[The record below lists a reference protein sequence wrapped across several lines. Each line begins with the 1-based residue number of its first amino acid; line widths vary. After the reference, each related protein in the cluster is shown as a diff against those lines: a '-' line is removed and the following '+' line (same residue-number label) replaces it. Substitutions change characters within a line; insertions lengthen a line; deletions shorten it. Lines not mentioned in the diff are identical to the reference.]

1 MTSRSVLTWRGHMW
15 LAAQG
20 LWSTAMVASAVVPA
34 MDWGD
39 EDFLA
44 LAALLLALC
53 GGVELAVRTVPGRA
67 ARTAAISD
75 RYREMAANIG
85 LYLAR
90 VWSSARP

>member
-1 MTSRSVLTWRGHMW
+1 MTTRSVLTWRGHMW

-53 GGVELAVRTVPGRA
+53 GGVELAVRTAPGRY
-67 ARTAAISD
+67 ARAAAI
-75 RYREMAANIG
+75 
-85 LYLAR
+85 LAI
-90 VWSSARP
+90 VATVLLVFAELAVGILH

>member
-1 MTSRSVLTWRGHMW
+1 MTTRSVLTWRGHMW

-67 ARTAAISD
+67 ARTAAI
-75 RYREMAANIG
+75 
-85 LYLAR
+85 LAI
-90 VWSSARP
+90 VATVLLVFAELAVGILH

>member
-34 MDWGD
+34 LNWGD

-67 ARTAAISD
+67 ARTAAI
-75 RYREMAANIG
+75 
-85 LYLAR
+85 LAI
-90 VWSSARP
+90 VATVVLVFAELAVGILH

>member
-1 MTSRSVLTWRGHMW
+1 MTTRSVLTWRGHMW

-34 MDWGD
+34 LNWGD

-53 GGVELAVRTVPGRA
+53 GGVELAVRTVPGRT
-67 ARTAAISD
+67 ARTAAILAIV
-75 RYREMAANIG
+75 AAV
-85 LYLAR
+85 LLVFAELA
-90 VWSSARP
+90 VGILH

>member
-53 GGVELAVRTVPGRA
+53 GGVELAVRTVPGRP
-67 ARTAAISD
+67 ARTAAI
-75 RYREMAANIG
+75 
-85 LYLAR
+85 LAI
-90 VWSSARP
+90 VTTVLLVFAELAVGILH

>member
-1 MTSRSVLTWRGHMW
+1 MTTRSVLTWRGHMW

-67 ARTAAISD
+67 ARTAAI
-75 RYREMAANIG
+75 
-85 LYLAR
+85 LAI
-90 VWSSARP
+90 VATVVLVFAELAVGILH

>member
-1 MTSRSVLTWRGHMW
+1 MTTRSVLTWRGHMW

-34 MDWGD
+34 LNWGD

-67 ARTAAISD
+67 ARTAAI
-75 RYREMAANIG
+75 
-85 LYLAR
+85 LAI
-90 VWSSARP
+90 VATVVLVFAELAVGILH

>member
-1 MTSRSVLTWRGHMW
+1 MW

-67 ARTAAISD
+67 ARTAAI
-75 RYREMAANIG
+75 
-85 LYLAR
+85 LAI
-90 VWSSARP
+90 VATVVLVFAELAVGILH

>member
-34 MDWGD
+34 LNWGD

-67 ARTAAISD
+67 ARTAAI
-75 RYREMAANIG
+75 
-85 LYLAR
+85 LAI
-90 VWSSARP
+90 VATVLLVFAELAVGILH

>member
-67 ARTAAISD
+67 ARTAAI
-75 RYREMAANIG
+75 
-85 LYLAR
+85 LAI
-90 VWSSARP
+90 VATVLLVFAELAVGILH

>member
-67 ARTAAISD
+67 ARTAAI
-75 RYREMAANIG
+75 
-85 LYLAR
+85 LAI
-90 VWSSARP
+90 VATVVLVFAELAVGILH

>member
-15 LAAQG
+15 LAAQA
-20 LWSTAMVASAVVPA
+20 LWSTAMVASAVVRA
-34 MDWGD
+34 MDWGR

-67 ARTAAISD
+67 ARTAAI
-75 RYREMAANIG
+75 
-85 LYLAR
+85 LAI
-90 VWSSARP
+90 VATVVLVFAELAVGILH